1 MALNLSK
8 EKLDG
13 SIGALHRSF
22 NDQVLESFAG
32 LAIVLKEEADNG
44 GNELVQQ
51 ALDNC
56 LKVQNAY
63 NPCVE
68 SMKGFFKDMSEVAEV
83 AEYLEK
89 QASIGDVK
97 SRETTFQ
104 NQGISADEVRM

>member
-1 MALNLSK
+1 MLNLSK
-8 EKLDG
+8 EKLDN
-13 SIGALHRSF
+13 SVGALRKAF
-22 NDQVLESFAG
+22 NDEVLEACTQ
-32 LAIVLKEEADNG
+32 LATTLKTEAENG
-44 GNELVQQ
+44 GNELVKQ

-68 SMKGFFKDMSEVAEV
+68 SMKGFLKDMTEVSEI

-89 QASIGDVK
+89 QASIGDVA
-97 SRETTFQ
+97 SHDTSFS